1 MKKAERRDKIQ
12 RLIASRPIRT
22 QEEIKEYLKVEGI
35 EVTQATLSRDLR
47 AIGLLKTR
55 DSEGRHYY
63 TISQTES
70 TGIGKQAAEFVKTVD
85 RVQFQVVIHTPLG
98 EADLLAN
105 MIDGLKHEDILG
117 TIAGADTLLVICRN
131 EKTAMILEK
140 DLKVYSE

>member
-12 RLIASRPIRT
+12 RLIASRPVRT
-22 QEEIKEYLKVEGI
+22 QEEIKEHLSSEGI

-55 DSEGRHYY
+55 DDEGRHYY

-70 TGIGKQAAEFVKTVD
+70 TGLSTQAAPYVKTVD
-85 RVQFQVVIHTPLG
+85 RAQFSLVIHTPLG

-105 MIDGLKHEDILG
+105 LIDGLKHDDILG

-140 DLKVYSE
+140 DLKAFLK